1 MKPFAFNCGPFLS
14 ASARIEEIGYNL
26 YFSYLYA
33 ETIKEHQ
40 KIEIELSKAKEENN
54 EAVLKALETELCYLE
69 GAYRLTSVAVPEQ
82 EQEN

>member
-1 MKPFAFNCGPFLS
+1 MKPFTFNCGPFLS

-26 YFSYLYA
+26 YFSYLYS

-40 KIEIELSKAKEENN
+40 QLQVRVDKAKEENN
-54 EAVLKALETELCYLE
+54 DAVLKALETELCYLE
-69 GAYRLTSVAVPEQ
+69 GAYRLSVAAIPEQ

>member
-14 ASARIEEIGYNL
+14 ASAKIEEIGYNF
-26 YFSYLYA
+26 YFSYLYS

-40 KIEIELSKAKEENN
+40 KLQIQLDKAKKEDDS
-54 EAVLKALETELCYLE
+54 EALTAIETEICYLE
-69 GAYRLTSVAVPEQ
+69 GAYRLSMNAISGQ

>member
-14 ASARIEEIGYNL
+14 ASARIEETGYNL
-26 YFSYLYA
+26 YFSYLYS

-40 KIEIELSKAKEENN
+40 QLQMQLDKAKEENN
-54 EAVLKALETELCYLE
+54 DAALKAIETELCYLE
-69 GAYRLTSVAVPEQ
+69 GAHRLAGVTAPEQ